1 MLSSMRILPDFK
13 CMQYRPLHYPGDMQS
28 KTVAKH
34 DLGSVTVVDAVG
46 A

>member
-1 MLSSMRILPDFK
+1 MSILPDF
-13 CMQYRPLHYPGDMQS
+13 QVHASADPFIYPGKMQS

-34 DLGSVTVVDAVG
+34 DLGSVMVADAVG